1 MKKTIS
7 FEIELDENHLAEKIK
22 MSSADSDKDID
33 KIKSILVSMWDS
45 NQKNSLNIS
54 LWTKDMPLND
64 MFIFYHQTL
73 ITMAKNLEKA
83 TDNQKKHSV
92 TNPRLDAPPIF
103 GWQEHTPQKEKSK
116 QHNQIFQ

>member
-45 NQKNSLNIS
+45 NLIR
-54 LWTKDMPLND
+54 
-64 MFIFYHQTL
+64 QTL
-73 ITMAKNLEKA
+73 LI
-83 TDNQKKHSV
+83 
-92 TNPRLDAPPIF
+92 
-103 GWQEHTPQKEKSK
+103 
-116 QHNQIFQ
+116 